1 MKEGRFTLVHALRG
15 LAALWVVLFH
25 VSEAGHIANL
35 RSQLPSWA
43 DPIFTAGHLGVA
55 IFFALSGFVITHSV
69 AGASITAGYLGRFAL
84 RRSIR
89 LDPPYWVSILFVVGV
104 GFLSAQVKGEVFQ
117 LPTLLQTLAHLFY
130 LQTLLGYQQIN
141 WVYWT
146 LTYEIQFY
154 LVLVLLIMA
163 AQRMRIA
170 APLIVLLPFL
180 ATMGFWLGLMTP
192 PVGLFVD
199 LWHAFLA
206 GVLAYWAK
214 TSRLALQA
222 FVGVCVLSVALSPD
236 SFTIISIAT
245 AIGLYL
251 AFRTGYIYRGLDW
264 AWVQFLGTVSY
275 SLYLI
280 HNPIVGGVS
289 FLSARWIGSDLV
301 TLILSVAASIAGAA
315 AFWFLLERPSLAL
328 AHRIRV
334 KRWDRSEA
342 GKSTVSESGT
352 EAPAAQNAVGEL
364 RNQPLNER
372 RSS

>member
-1 MKEGRFTLVHALRG
+1 MKEGRFTVVHALRG
-15 LAALWVVLFH
+15 LAALWVALFH

-35 RSQLPSWA
+35 RADLPSWA

-69 AGASITAGYLGRFAL
+69 AGASITPGYLGRFAL

-89 LDPPYWVSILFVVGV
+89 LDPPYWASILFFVGV
-104 GFLSAQVKGEVFQ
+104 GYISAQVTGEAFAPPSFPQV
-117 LPTLLQTLAHLFY
+117 LAHLFY

-163 AQRMRIA
+163 AQRLRISP
-170 APLIVLLPFL
+170 PLIVLLPFV
-180 ATMGFWLGLMTP
+180 ATVGFWLGLVTP

-214 TSRLALQA
+214 TNRLALQA
-222 FVGVCVLSVALSPD
+222 FIGVCVLSVALSPND
-236 SFTIISIAT
+236 FTIVSIVT
-245 AIGLYL
+245 AIGLCV

-264 AWVQFLGTVSY
+264 RWVQFLGTVSY

-289 FLSARWIGSDLV
+289 YLSARLIGSDLV
-301 TLILSVAASIAGAA
+301 TLVLSIAASVAGAA
-315 AFWFLLERPSLAL
+315 VFWYLLERPSLAL
-328 AHRIRV
+328 AHRIRM
-334 KRWDRSEA
+334 K
-342 GKSTVSESGT
+342 KSDKQPQPAISDSGT
-352 EAPAAQNAVGEL
+352 AAPMAQNAIGEL
-364 RNQPLNER
+364 RNQPLDER

>member
-1 MKEGRFTLVHALRG
+1 MKQERFTLVHALRG

-25 VSEAGHIANL
+25 VAEAGHITGL

-43 DPIFTAGHLGVA
+43 DLVFTAGHLGVA
-55 IFFALSGFVITHSV
+55 VFFALSGFVITHSV
-69 AGASITAGYLGRFAL
+69 AGASIAASYIGRFAL

-89 LDPPYWVSILFVVGV
+89 LDPPYWASILFVVTV
-104 GFLSAQVKGEVFQ
+104 GYLSAEVKGEAFA
-117 LPTLLQTLAHLFY
+117 LPTFPQTLAHLFY
-130 LQTLLGYQQIN
+130 LQTLLGFPQIN

-170 APLIVLLPFL
+170 PPLIVLLPFL
-180 ATMGFWLGLMTP
+180 ATMSHWIGLWAP
-192 PVGLFVD
+192 PTGLFVD

-214 TSRLALQA
+214 TSPLALYA
-222 FVGVCVLSVALSPD
+222 FVGVCGLSLILSPND
-236 SFTIISIAT
+236 FTFLSIGT
-245 AIGLYL
+245 AIVLHV
-251 AFRTGYIYRGLDW
+251 AFRTSYIYRGLDW
-264 AWVQFLGTVSY
+264 RWVQFLGTVSY

-301 TLILSVAASIAGAA
+301 TLLLSVAASIAAAA
-315 AFWFLLERPSLAL
+315 AFWYLLERPSLAL
-328 AHRIRV
+328 AHRIRM
-334 KRWDRSEA
+334 KKSDRQPH
-342 GKSTVSESGT
+342 STMSESGT
-352 EAPAAQNAVGEL
+352 ESPMPQNAIGDL
-364 RNQPLNER
+364 GNQPLDER

>member
-1 MKEGRFTLVHALRG
+1 MKQDRFTVVHALRG

-35 RSQLPSWA
+35 RADLPSWA
-43 DPIFTAGHLGVA
+43 DPIFTSGHLGVA

-69 AGASITAGYLGRFAL
+69 AGASITPGYLGRFAL
-84 RRSIR
+84 RRSVR
-89 LDPPYWVSILFVVGV
+89 LDPPYWASILFVVAAGYI
-104 GFLSAQVKGEVFQ
+104 SAQVKGEAFAPPSFPQV
-117 LPTLLQTLAHLFY
+117 LAHLFY

-163 AQRMRIA
+163 AQRLRISP
-170 APLIVLLPFL
+170 PLIVLLPFV
-180 ATMGFWLGLMTP
+180 ATVGYWLGLLSP

-222 FVGVCVLSVALSPD
+222 FIGVCVLSVALSPQD
-236 SFTIISIAT
+236 FTFVSIGT
-245 AIGLYL
+245 AIGLYV

-264 AWVQFLGTVSY
+264 AWIQFLGTVSY

-289 FLSARWIGSDLV
+289 YLSARLIGSDFV
-301 TLILSVAASIAGAA
+301 TLVLSIAASVAGAA
-315 AFWFLLERPSLAL
+315 LFWYLLERPSLAL
-328 AHRIRV
+328 AHRIRM
-334 KRWDRSEA
+334 KKSERQPHA
-342 GKSTVSESGT
+342 EMSGSGT
-352 EAPAAQNAVGEL
+352 AAPMAQNAIGEL
-364 RNQPLNER
+364 GNQPLDER
-372 RSS
+372 RGS

>member
-1 MKEGRFTLVHALRG
+1 MKEGRFTVVHALRG
-15 LAALWVVLFH
+15 LAALWVVLYH
-25 VSEAGHIANL
+25 VGEGGHIRAL
-35 RSQLPSWA
+35 RADLPPWV
-43 DPIFTAGHLGVA
+43 DLLFTSGHLGVA

-69 AGASITAGYLGRFAL
+69 AGASITPGYLGRFAL

-89 LDPPYWVSILFVVGV
+89 LDPPYWASILFFVTLGYV
-104 GFLSAQVKGEVFQ
+104 SAQVKGEAFAPPSFPQV
-117 LPTLLQTLAHLFY
+117 LAHLFY

-163 AQRMRIA
+163 AQRLRIA
-170 APLIVLLPFL
+170 PPLIVLLPFV
-180 ATMGFWLGLMTP
+180 ATVGYWLGLMSP

-222 FVGVCVLSVALSPD
+222 FIGVCVLSVGLSPD
-236 SFTIISIAT
+236 DFTIVSIVT
-245 AIGLYL
+245 AIGLCL

-264 AWVQFLGTVSY
+264 RWVQFLGTVSY

-280 HNPIVGGVS
+280 HNPIVGAVS
-289 FLSARWIGSDLV
+289 YVSARLIGSDFV
-301 TLILSVAASIAGAA
+301 TLVLSVAASVAGAA
-315 AFWFLLERPSLAL
+315 VFWYLLERPSLAL
-328 AHRIRV
+328 AHRIRMKKSGRRPDTV
-334 KRWDRSEA
+334 TSDA
-342 GKSTVSESGT
+342 GTS
-352 EAPAAQNAVGEL
+352 APMTQNAIGEL
-364 RNQPLNER
+364 GNPPLDQR
-372 RSS
+372 RGS